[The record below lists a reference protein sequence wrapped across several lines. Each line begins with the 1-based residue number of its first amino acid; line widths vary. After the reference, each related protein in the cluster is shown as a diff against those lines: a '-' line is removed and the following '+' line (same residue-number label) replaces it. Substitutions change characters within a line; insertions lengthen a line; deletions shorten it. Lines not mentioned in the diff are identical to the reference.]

1 METMITIPFYN
12 HHFKDSETAQSVSQV
27 FRILSAKI
35 IELPCLCKYP
45 SLYQINRPVAIVHG
59 IRKNHEQCYPKIS
72 EHINANPNTLF
83 YVWAVNLEED
93 KDTLEFLDKNRCPQ
107 NCKLIT
113 AHSVADVVT
122 EAEKIFR
129 ERKNDF

>member
-1 METMITIPFYN
+1 MITIPFYN
-12 HHFKDSETAQSVSQV
+12 HHFNSSETGKSVSMV
-27 FRILSAKI
+27 FSVLGAKI
-35 IELPCLCKYP
+35 IELPCLCQYSSP
-45 SLYQINRPVAIVHG
+45 YQINRPVAIVHG
-59 IRKNHEQCYPKIS
+59 IRKNHEQCYPKIG

-113 AHSVADVVT
+113 AHSVVDVVE
-122 EAEKIFR
+122 EAEKIFI
-129 ERKNDF
+129 ERKHIFQRT